1 MSNVHLKELDDP
13 PELRSIIDEIL
24 LLSFV
29 AGEKRK
35 NACLD
40 KCSSKSAKNKGIRYN
55 YLAFVC
61 CRCVWLRDLVREI
74 EIETEKY
81 YNH

>member
-24 LLSFV
+24 LLSTG

-40 KCSSKSAKNKGIRYN
+40 KCSSKSAKTKALGTIIEH
-55 YLAFVC
+55 LFAVDVC
-61 CRCVWLRDLVREI
+61 GCVCG
-74 EIETEKY
+74 
-81 YNH
+81 